1 MKGFPPELIYILI
14 FGAVLLFNFLMQK
27 AARRQQEEAAKN
39 APPDEEIP
47 EEEWNAAQVAAT
59 AMAMPTPRPEPEEV
73 LAHRRRVAAQVPVP
87 PPMTRDGRRLRVA
100 RQALFGARWDIQEAV
115 VVATILGRCRAD
127 EPHEVR

>member
-1 MKGFPPELIYILI
+1 MKGFPPELVYLLI

-39 APPDEEIP
+39 APVEEEIP
-47 EEEWNAAQVAAT
+47 EEEWNPAPVIT
-59 AMAMPTPRPEPEEV
+59 AVRPEPEEV
-73 LAHRRRVAAQVPVP
+73 LAHRRRVAAPAELAAT
-87 PPMTRDGRRLRVA
+87 PPMTQAGKRLRVA
-100 RQALFGARWDIQEAV
+100 RQALFGKRWDIQEAV